1 MKDKPKTI
9 YDAYTQG
16 QLYMGDS
23 VHEAA
28 KATVCVDDLP
38 THKELEKEKIQKM
51 NRVVE
56 GLMEE
61 DMINSPPHYKN
72 GKIECIDAMEA
83 MLSPEEFVGYLRGN
97 VFKYLWRYQHKG
109 KAHEDLQKA
118 QWYLARLVFVHN
130 PR

>member
-1 MKDKPKTI
+1 MSTDKSKAI
-9 YDAYTQG
+9 YEAYTQG
-16 QLYMGDS
+16 QLYRGDS
-23 VHEAA
+23 VHES
-28 KATVCVDDLP
+28 KP
-38 THKELEKEKIQKM
+38 
-51 NRVVE
+51 
-56 GLMEE
+56 

-97 VFKYLWRYQHKG
+97 AFKYLWRYQHKG

-130 PR
+130 PK

>member
-23 VHEAA
+23 VHEA
-28 KATVCVDDLP
+28 KS
-38 THKELEKEKIQKM
+38 
-51 NRVVE
+51 
-56 GLMEE
+56 
-61 DMINSPPHYKN
+61 DMVNEPSHYKT

-83 MLSPEEFVGYLRGN
+83 MLSPEEFTGYLRGN
-97 VFKYLWRYQHKG
+97 VFKYLWRCQHKG

-118 QWYLARLVFVHN
+118 QWYLARLVFVHD

>member
-23 VHEAA
+23 VHEA
-28 KATVCVDDLP
+28 KP
-38 THKELEKEKIQKM
+38 
-51 NRVVE
+51 
-56 GLMEE
+56 
-61 DMINSPPHYKN
+61 DMVNEPSHYKN

-83 MLSPEEFVGYLRGN
+83 MLSPEEFIGYLRGN

-130 PR
+130 PK